1 MKPSQW
7 LGFPFLPLVSLPAP
21 SLPQFF
27 QHLYLFR
34 KTTMMNRIIT
44 ALTFASFLSTCPL
57 VALATEATEAATI
70 PGTHPIPSESNEE
83 KANKKG
89 EEAAGSNSGADSETM
104 KKDTG
109 ASDSKDDGT
118 TQGGSRAGS

>member
-1 MKPSQW
+1 MK
-7 LGFPFLPLVSLPAP
+7 
-21 SLPQFF
+21 
-27 QHLYLFR
+27 
-34 KTTMMNRIIT
+34 RITT

-89 EEAAGSNSGADSETM
+89 EEAAGSNSGADSQSM
-104 KKDTG
+104 KKDSGSPDT
-109 ASDSKDDGT
+109 KDDGT
-118 TQGGSRAGS
+118 TQGGSKAGS

>member
-1 MKPSQW
+1 
-7 LGFPFLPLVSLPAP
+7 
-21 SLPQFF
+21 
-27 QHLYLFR
+27 
-34 KTTMMNRIIT
+34 MMNRIIT